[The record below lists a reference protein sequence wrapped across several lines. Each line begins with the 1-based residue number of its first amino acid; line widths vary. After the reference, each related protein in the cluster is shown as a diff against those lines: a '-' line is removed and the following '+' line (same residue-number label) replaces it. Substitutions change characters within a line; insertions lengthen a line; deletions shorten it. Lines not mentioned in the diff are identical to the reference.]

1 MYIPIKLDK
10 ERKLLMGFEALN
22 LFKQIHGTSIMKV
35 DWEKEDIEELMPL
48 LFYVGLKHEDD
59 DLTLE
64 QTIKLIDRH
73 IGIQGAISFMPKI
86 MEELK
91 PKNSEGDTKNVQ
103 RAAKKK

>member
-10 ERKLLMGFEALN
+10 ERKLLMGFEALH

-48 LFYVGLKHEDD
+48 MFYVGLKHEDPE
-59 DLTLE
+59 LTLE
-64 QTIKLIDRH
+64 QTIRLIDAH
-73 IGIQGAISFMPKI
+73 LGIQGAISFMPKI

-91 PKNSEGDTKNVQ
+91 PKSSEEDTKNV
-103 RAAKKK
+103 